1 MSNLRAK
8 MFIVNLL
15 VPSLYV
21 SGALT
26 FIFGFLGPMNSWAA
40 ESGAPS
46 EEAQISLFIALV
58 NFSLAVLLRFAQ
70 KIEIN
75 TRKECLTPNEKMKV

>member
-1 MSNLRAK
+1 MVK

-15 VPSLYV
+15 VSILCF

-26 FIFGFLGPMNSWAA
+26 FIFGFLVPMDPWAA
-40 ESGAPS
+40 ESGAPP
-46 EEAQISLFIALV
+46 EEVQISLFIALV

-75 TRKECLTPNEKMKV
+75 TRKE